1 MTFAQAKKLHSGD
14 EMEAKNNGEIVI
26 VLDVEILPY
35 GNGTNERKGTPI
47 VRIEGLGDNSG
58 YGHWDHDEVS

>member
-1 MTFAQAKKLHSGD
+1 MTFSQAKKLHSED
-14 EMEAKNNGEIVI
+14 EVIVKHSGEIVR

-35 GNGTNERKGTPI
+35 GNGTNERQGTPI

>member
-14 EMEAKNNGEIVI
+14 EIQAKNNGEIVI

-47 VRIEGLGDNSG
+47 AEAQNSSEVR
-58 YGHWDHDEVS
+58 